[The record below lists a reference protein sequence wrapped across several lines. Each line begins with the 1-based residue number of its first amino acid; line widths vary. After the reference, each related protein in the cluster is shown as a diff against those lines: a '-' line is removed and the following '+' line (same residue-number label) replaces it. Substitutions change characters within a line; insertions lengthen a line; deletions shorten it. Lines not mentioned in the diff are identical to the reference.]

1 MKHFVLQL
9 CSKHVTWD
17 KVVPSNIVIW
27 SFDRSVMKIPI
38 FAWECGAEMSFLDEN
53 KS

>member
-9 CSKHVTWD
+9 CGKHVIWD

-38 FAWECGAEMSFLDEN
+38 FAWECGAEILIT
-53 KS
+53 